1 MQQYVKRS
9 KCLRHAGQIFDRTS
23 SLRGRRS
30 KGRGKGTSD
39 AQEERGAN
47 EDGGKRTPARTLST
61 SNPVVQKLDSAIQ
74 RINHY
79 SVDTY

>member
-1 MQQYVKRS
+1 MQHV
-9 KCLRHAGQIFDRTS
+9 GQSFNRTS

-30 KGRGKGTSD
+30 KGKGKKISG
-39 AQEERGAN
+39 AQEERGAR
-47 EDGGKRTPARTLST
+47 EEGGKRTPARIAIHQA
-61 SNPVVQKLDSAIQ
+61 PVVQKLDSAIQ